1 MAPRKTYALLSDNIA
16 DDTQDD
22 DDDDDDDVSNNDG
35 NGISDCNY
43 SCHW

>member
-22 DDDDDDDVSNNDG
+22 DDDDDDVSNNDG

-43 SCHW
+43 SCH

>member
-22 DDDDDDDVSNNDG
+22 DDDDDDVSNNDG

>member
-22 DDDDDDDVSNNDG
+22 DDDDDVSNNDG

-43 SCHW
+43 SCH

>member
-22 DDDDDDDVSNNDG
+22 DDDDVSNNDG
-35 NGISDCNY
+35 NGIGDCNY

>member
-22 DDDDDDDVSNNDG
+22 DDDDDVSNNDG
-35 NGISDCNY
+35 NGIGDCNY

>member
-1 MAPRKTYALLSDNIA
+1 MAPRKTYALRSDNIA
-16 DDTQDD
+16 DDTQ

-43 SCHW
+43 SCH

>member
-1 MAPRKTYALLSDNIA
+1 MAPRKTYALRSDNIA
-16 DDTQDD
+16 DDTQD

-43 SCHW
+43 SCH